1 MGTVGWHSYL
11 QFQLTAARRR
21 LEKYEAV
28 VGHRDVST
36 HSRPKAAG
44 SGTLII
50 QLGISPF
57 QLTAARRRLVK
68 FRDGWLRPCRVST
81 HSRPKA
87 AGHSVSRHSLFPL
100 VSTHSRPKAA
110 GCFCREFSLNFF
122 VSTHSRPKAA
132 GYVLIAV
139 AVHCLVSTHSRPKA
153 AGVIIWIL
161 LCIFIGFNSQP
172 PEGGWSADCDK
183 VGCHKSFQLTA
194 ARRRLVLHHNRLHQ
208 TPNVSTHS
216 RPKAAG
222 RELAYRAGRVVV
234 STHSRPKAAGVFI
247 DWISF
252 TFHVSTHSRPKAA
265 GT

>member
-1 MGTVGWHSYL
+1 MVFNDATNANVP
-11 QFQLTAARRR
+11 FQLTAARRR
-21 LEKYEAV
+21 LADLKDNLP
-28 VGHRDVST
+28 GLQGVST

-44 SGTLII
+44 
-50 QLGISPF
+50 F
-57 QLTAARRRLVK
+57 
-68 FRDGWLRPCRVST
+68 FDNHNMRPKSVST

-234 STHSRPKAAGVFI
+234 STHSRPKAAG
-247 DWISF
+247 
-252 TFHVSTHSRPKAA
+252 
-265 GT
+265 G

>member
-1 MGTVGWHSYL
+1 MFQLTAARRRLAVSKEPKRNNLNVSTHSRPKAAGTTPAKSGRAWAFQLTAARRRLGAYSVPTSVISAFQLTAARRRLGLGTVGWHSYL

-87 AGHSVSRHSLFPL
+87 AGNQPIKCISLFL

-110 GCFCREFSLNFF
+110 GYE
-122 VSTHSRPKAA
+122 T
-132 GYVLIAV
+132 
-139 AVHCLVSTHSRPKA
+139 
-153 AGVIIWIL
+153 
-161 LCIFIGFNSQP
+161 
-172 PEGGWSADCDK
+172 
-183 VGCHKSFQLTA
+183 
-194 ARRRLVLHHNRLHQ
+194 
-208 TPNVSTHS
+208 
-216 RPKAAG
+216 
-222 RELAYRAGRVVV
+222 
-234 STHSRPKAAGVFI
+234 
-247 DWISF
+247 
-252 TFHVSTHSRPKAA
+252 
-265 GT
+265 